1 MAPSKYH
8 KFRGGERC
16 DECGARQWYAQD
28 ALRYCRNGHRL
39 EGFAAH
45 EADEDD
51 FGTQGKVSRKKRE
64 ARSKIRVKLTGDQGR
79 ALYLETAQL
88 LLARLAR
95 ALVDRL
101 GFPAE
106 VEEVVRA
113 LWALRVR
120 DLLTTLEDAEGGGK
134 GDEGMLF
141 SSQSEGEEPDV
152 QDGAATWTPDAAR
165 KRWKM
170 PRMMDLLAL
179 CYLGCLVRRLPVT
192 TGDFHR
198 WAQRGDIDFLAA
210 FNDIP
215 RNVRDR
221 LPAEYHRAL
230 QVRDHLEPGKLRTIV
245 QELIVAY
252 KVNYDMVF
260 PPLNHVPVLIRYI
273 TELTLPVETYLAAK
287 CIAEILE
294 TDYSYPIG
302 GKRVRAMDNPEV
314 LLVTLVVVSAKLLYS
329 PDGVE
334 RLPRN
339 HQDPRKI
346 KIDWVKW
353 QEAMRREG
361 EGGQKGSHLIRGE
374 EYKVTPNDVLTMDET
389 KLDDFMDWFEKM
401 WIGDGDPRTAERI
414 REPFLGEKRPTSP
427 EPPQPRWDSAA
438 STTGEQIQRRYEV
451 LNSSVRYL
459 EPVQVDKQ
467 PHNNNNND
475 GNDDND
481 DEGVG
486 RDGNVAK
493 DPTRNPQD
501 FCPIWRTE
509 DDLPP
514 AAKVLYNRA
523 ADLAGIPLSD
533 VVRCATQ
540 VERRL
545 EMWSCGRTGEERR
558 RRDKGKGKGK
568 DVLMDMGD
576 DYD

>member
-64 ARSKIRVKLTGDQGR
+64 ARSKVRLKLTGDQGR

-101 GFPAE
+101 GFPAQLE
-106 VEEVVRA
+106 DLVRA

-120 DLLTTLEDAEGGGK
+120 DLSATLADAEGGEK
-134 GDEGMLF
+134 EEDMFF
-141 SSQSEGEEPDV
+141 SSQSEGGEPDE
-152 QDGAATWTPDAAR
+152 DGAATWTPDAAR
-165 KRWKM
+165 RRWKM
-170 PRMMDLLAL
+170 PKMMDLLAL

-198 WAQRGDIDFLAA
+198 WAQRGDINFLAA

-230 QVRDHLEPGKLRTIV
+230 QVRDHLEPGKLRTVV
-245 QELIVAY
+245 QGLVVAY

-260 PPLNHVPVLIRYI
+260 PPLNHVPMLIRYI

-294 TDYSYPIG
+294 TDYSYPVG
-302 GKRVRAMDNPEV
+302 SKRVRMMDNPEV

-339 HQDPRKI
+339 HQDPRRI

-353 QEAMRREG
+353 QEVMRREEG
-361 EGGQKGSHLIRGE
+361 EEGQRGSHLIRGE
-374 EYKVTPNDVLTMDET
+374 EYKVTPNDVLSMDET

-427 EPPQPRWDSAA
+427 EPPQPPGSSATY
-438 STTGEQIQRRYEV
+438 TTGEQIRRRYEV

-459 EPVQVDKQ
+459 EPAQADKH
-467 PHNNNNND
+467 PHDNNNEEEEDEREEGDRNNA
-475 GNDDND
+475 
-481 DEGVG
+481 EGPA
-486 RDGNVAK
+486 RH
-493 DPTRNPQD
+493 PRD

-509 DDLPP
+509 EDLPP
-514 AAKVLYNRA
+514 AAKVLYSRA
-523 ADLAGIPLSD
+523 ADLAGIPLSN

-545 EMWSCGRTGEERR
+545 EVWSSGRTKEEDRR
-558 RRDKGKGKGK
+558 RRDKGKGKA
-568 DVLMDMGD
+568 VLMDMGD
-576 DYD
+576 DYDYE

>member
-64 ARSKIRVKLTGDQGR
+64 ARSKVRLKLTGDQGR

-106 VEEVVRA
+106 LEDVVRA

-120 DLLTTLEDAEGGGK
+120 DLSATLADAEGGEK
-134 GDEGMLF
+134 EEEMFF
-141 SSQSEGEEPDV
+141 SSQSEGGEPDE
-152 QDGAATWTPDAAR
+152 DGAAATWTPDAAR
-165 KRWKM
+165 RRWKM
-170 PRMMDLLAL
+170 PKMMDLLAL

-230 QVRDHLEPGKLRTIV
+230 QVRDHLEPGKLRTVV
-245 QELIVAY
+245 QGLVVAY

-294 TDYSYPIG
+294 TDYSYPVG
-302 GKRVRAMDNPEV
+302 SKRVRMMDNPEV

-353 QEAMRREG
+353 QEVMRREEG
-361 EGGQKGSHLIRGE
+361 EEGQRGSHLIRGE
-374 EYKVTPNDVLTMDET
+374 EYKVTPNDVLSMDET

-427 EPPQPRWDSAA
+427 EPPQPPGSSATY
-438 STTGEQIQRRYEV
+438 TTGEQIRRRYEV

-459 EPVQVDKQ
+459 EPAQADKH
-467 PHNNNNND
+467 PHDNNND
-475 GNDDND
+475 EEDDD
-481 DEGVG
+481 DEGEEG
-486 RDGNVAK
+486 DGNNAE
-493 DPTRNPQD
+493 DPARNPRD

-509 DDLPP
+509 EDLPP
-514 AAKVLYNRA
+514 AAKVLYSRA
-523 ADLAGIPLSD
+523 ADLAGIPLSN

-545 EMWSCGRTGEERR
+545 EVWSSGRTKEEDRR
-558 RRDKGKGKGK
+558 RRDKGKGKV
-568 DVLMDMGD
+568 VLMDTGD
-576 DYD
+576 DYDYE